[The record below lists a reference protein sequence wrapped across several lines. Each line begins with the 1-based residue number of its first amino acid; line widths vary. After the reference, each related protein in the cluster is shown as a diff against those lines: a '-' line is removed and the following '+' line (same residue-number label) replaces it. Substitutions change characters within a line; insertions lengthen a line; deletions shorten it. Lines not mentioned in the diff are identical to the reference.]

1 MLEEGIAI
9 ASNSVQSD
17 PATKGWHIQLGSEGG
32 YVFSASPNSRN
43 GIRLSVYYTCNIFT
57 MVFVGK
63 EQCNHRDK
71 TRFHCNI
78 PNKS

>member
-43 GIRLSVYYTCNIFT
+43 GIRLSVYYTCMQYFYNGIC
-57 MVFVGK
+57 G
-63 EQCNHRDK
+63 
-71 TRFHCNI
+71 
-78 PNKS
+78 